1 MLTKEYDDSACEIVD
16 LDNKLIFTGKLY
28 VYDDYVEVF
37 GNGGYTP
44 ILGKGTVVKICIND
58 RKLGMSVIAGTVGL
72 SCQRFVRLTDLKEFA
87 DSEKRRYFRLTIDHS
102 ATLFCKTPG
111 AADRL
116 APPTKEIKIRVKD
129 ISLCG
134 IQFESELPFEEGD
147 FAEIHMA
154 LKNNMKE
161 SFNVIVRRVIQK
173 PNGKVGYGCEYRNL
187 SDRTEQQI
195 CTFIFSEQQNQI
207 RNSRVRP

>member
-1 MLTKEYDDSACEIVD
+1 MLTKEYNDSSCEIVD
-16 LDNKLIFTGKLY
+16 LNNKLIFTGTIQ
-28 VYDDYVEVF
+28 VYGDYVEIY

-44 ILGKGTVVKICIND
+44 VLGKGIVVKICIND

-72 SCQRFVRLTDLKEFA
+72 SCSRFLRLTDLKEYA

-111 AADRL
+111 ASDRL
-116 APPTKEIKIRVKD
+116 APPTKEINIRVKD

-134 IQFESELPFEEGD
+134 IQFESDLPFEEGD

-161 SFNVIVRRVIQK
+161 SFNVVVRRVIQK
-173 PNGKVGYGCEYRNL
+173 PNGKVGYGCEFRNL
-187 SDRTEQQI
+187 PERTESQI
-195 CTFIFSEQQNQI
+195 CTFIFAEQQNQI
-207 RNSRVRP
+207 RNSRIKP